1 MANIKSA
8 KKRILVNQTKADRNK
23 AIKSSVKTAVKKVRT
38 AIDAQDKEAAKTALL
53 AATASID
60 KAATKGVYHKN
71 TASRKVSRLSKAV
84 NEMA

>member
-23 AIKSSVKTAVKKVRT
+23 AIKSGVKTAVKKVS
-38 AIDAQDKEAAKTALL
+38 AAVEAGDKAAASAALL
-53 AATASID
+53 AATSAID

-71 TASRKVSRLSKAV
+71 TASRKISRLSKTV
-84 NEMA
+84 NQMA